1 MKKVDLMVLIM
12 VIAGHPSN
20 SVKDHNSI
28 NFIMEIIT
36 GYSIDASIG
45 IHTQEMLLI
54 TLSITNTPTQSPKL
68 SITNTINYPLSTTT
82 NQVPASLYRTYQI
95 L

>member
-36 GYSIDASIG
+36 GYSIDASIWY
-45 IHTQEMLLI
+45 TLREMLLI
-54 TLSITNTPTQSPKL
+54 
-68 SITNTINYPLSTTT
+68 NTINYQHVIHNHQQIWQSSS
-82 NQVPASLYRTYQI
+82 NQ
-95 L
+95 

>member
-36 GYSIDASIG
+36 GYSIDASIWY
-45 IHTQEMLLI
+45 TYARNVTDK
-54 TLSITNTPTQSPKL
+54 TLSITNT
-68 SITNTINYPLSTTT
+68 
-82 NQVPASLYRTYQI
+82 
-95 L
+95 

>member
-54 TLSITNTPTQSPKL
+54 TLSITNTPTQSPTQPPKL
-68 SITNTINYPLSTTT
+68 SITNTINHQHINPALS
-82 NQVPASLYRTYQI
+82 VH
-95 L
+95 